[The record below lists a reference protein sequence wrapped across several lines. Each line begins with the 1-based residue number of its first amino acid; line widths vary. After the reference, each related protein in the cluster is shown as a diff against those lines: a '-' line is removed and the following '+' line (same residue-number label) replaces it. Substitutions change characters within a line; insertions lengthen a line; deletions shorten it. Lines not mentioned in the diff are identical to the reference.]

1 MDLRQLEMFQAVV
14 ETGSFTKAG
23 QRLHVSQSAISRQ
36 INLLEEELGVQ
47 VLMRSNKRVFL
58 TEAGKTLL
66 KHCYRIFRD
75 IEEAILAV
83 SQDEKVGGGTLR
95 VGGGMSVCS
104 FLLPQI
110 LKEYKTLYPNI
121 ALTVTTGTSEPT
133 ILKIRNNEVDVG
145 VLTLPV
151 ESQDLDVA
159 SVFREEMVVV
169 TGHNHPLSKKKEVTP
184 EEIAAMPLILFEQ
197 GSNTRK
203 IIDQFFDKHDI
214 SPQIIMEMENVEII
228 KPLVDI
234 GLGITII
241 PYQAI
246 VREVEAGTLHF
257 LRIAGYP
264 LYRELGLV
272 ILKMSYQPI
281 PLQRMIELFTEM
293 IPTLQI
299 PPPINDVT
307 G

>member
-1 MDLRQLEMFQAVV
+1 MFQAIV
-14 ETGSFTKAG
+14 ESGSFTKAG

-75 IEEAILAV
+75 IEEAVLAV
-83 SQDEKVGGGTLR
+83 SQNEMVGRGTLR

-110 LKEYKTLYPNI
+110 LREYKTLYPNI

-151 ESQDLDVA
+151 ESQDLEVT

-169 TGHNHPLSKKKEVTP
+169 TSQNHPLSKKTEVTP
-184 EEIAAMPLILFEQ
+184 EEIASMPLILFEQ

-203 IIDQFFDKHDI
+203 IIDQFFEKHDI

-241 PYQAI
+241 PYQPI

-281 PLQRMIELFTEM
+281 PLQRMIKLFTEM

-299 PPPINDVT
+299 HPPNNDAT